1 MAAKTI
7 YKAATKRYSRPPSP
21 ENSMNRCFSVLT
33 LMAALALTAP
43 VSHAQSSIDAGSDV
57 AEQYFRGF
65 VLNNEAAKLEA
76 SGDIPLAQSKFKQ
89 AGEIMDS
96 IAQNYPTWQPE
107 MRAARQQKIQDAL
120 ARLQSRAA
128 TAAQTPAAAPAPAAA
143 PDPAVSAPVA
153 AIPTPGVL
161 AQPVGAAPA
170 ITAGTLPSLS
180 EMLGQWEMMYKQR
193 VLELEAKASQQQL
206 DLGKWQ
212 NWYQWASGEITTA
225 REQNDA
231 LGKKA
236 AAMEQTILAMGKDVE
251 EGRAAQDKMGKL
263 MEEKMAV
270 ELEMRKNAQ
279 RLQAAEAAAKEAS
292 QKLAEAS
299 TKMAG
304 IEQERSKIVKDRDAA
319 IAQRDDAV
327 KQKESAVKERDA
339 ASARNLGLQAE
350 VEDLKKKTVSS
361 EMKRLLAENERL
373 KKELT
378 DAQKQVETLKADVG
392 RKDKEI
398 ADLRGQLTGLQG
410 QMAELRKESATY
422 QTQVAELT
430 KQLKELQAG
439 GMDGKMAATPEL
451 TKENELLRGIIMRQ
465 LRAQHRQQAAK
476 DLMIAELQKMENASN
491 DLIKQVE
498 EMKDARMI
506 LTPDEEKL
514 FTDPVARELLGAKG
528 VQATLVAS
536 ASPDSDKKMTPP
548 APNSVEKL
556 INQANESYMNKDFG
570 TAAKLY
576 QDALRAEPKNVTAL
590 IGLGITRQREN
601 KHAEAEV
608 ALQKALAYD
617 PSNEPAS
624 FALGVTYFKQERW
637 KDAMTYFEKSLA
649 KRPDNASGRHYLG
662 IIATKL
668 SLIERAEREFKT
680 ALAIDPSYGEA
691 HFNLAVLYI
700 TWDPPQWDKAR
711 AEYDEAIKKGVRP
724 DANLEKLLQG
734 GKVSQR

>member
-1 MAAKTI
+1 
-7 YKAATKRYSRPPSP
+7 
-21 ENSMNRCFSVLT
+21 
-33 LMAALALTAP
+33 MAALALTAP
-43 VSHAQSSIDAGSDV
+43 VSHAQSIDAGSDV

-96 IAQNYPTWQPE
+96 IARNYPTWQPE
-107 MRAARQQKIQDAL
+107 MRTARQQKIQDAL
-120 ARLQSRAA
+120 ARLQTRAA
-128 TAAQTPAAAPAPAAA
+128 TAAQTPAAAPAPAAPPA
-143 PDPAVSAPVA
+143 PAVTAPVA
-153 AIPTPGVL
+153 AAAPMSAIPTPGVL
-161 AQPVGAAPA
+161 SQPAAAAPA
-170 ITAGTLPSLS
+170 ATPGVLPSLS
-180 EMLGQWEMMYKQR
+180 DMLGQWELMYKQR
-193 VLELEAKASQQQL
+193 VLELETKANQQQL

-270 ELEMRKNAQ
+270 ELEMRKNGQ

-292 QKLAEAS
+292 QKLADAS
-299 TKMAG
+299 TKMAD
-304 IEQERSKIVKDRDAA
+304 IEQERSKILKEREQVVKERDNA
-319 IAQRDDAV
+319 IAQRDDAL
-327 KQKESAVKERDA
+327 KQKDAAVKDRDA
-339 ASARNLGLQAE
+339 ASARSLGLQAE
-350 VEDLKKKTVSS
+350 VDDLKKKTVSS
-361 EMKRLLAENERL
+361 EMKRLLAENDRL

-451 TKENELLRGIIMRQ
+451 TQENELLRGIIMRQ

-536 ASPDSDKKMTPP
+536 ASPDSDKKMAAP
-548 APNSVEKL
+548 APTSVEKL

-608 ALQKALAYD
+608 SLQKALAYD
-617 PSNEPAS
+617 PNNEPAS

-724 DANLEKLLQG
+724 DANLEKLLEG

>member
-1 MAAKTI
+1 
-7 YKAATKRYSRPPSP
+7 
-21 ENSMNRCFSVLT
+21 
-33 LMAALALTAP
+33 MAALALTAP
-43 VSHAQSSIDAGSDV
+43 VSHAQSIDAGSDV

-96 IAQNYPTWQPE
+96 IARNYPTWQPE
-107 MRAARQQKIQDAL
+107 MRTARQQKIQDAL
-120 ARLQSRAA
+120 ARLQTRAA
-128 TAAQTPAAAPAPAAA
+128 TAAQTPAAAPAPAAPPA
-143 PDPAVSAPVA
+143 PAVTAPVA
-153 AIPTPGVL
+153 AAAPMSAIPTPGVL
-161 AQPVGAAPA
+161 SQPAAAAPA
-170 ITAGTLPSLS
+170 ATPGVLPSLS
-180 EMLGQWEMMYKQR
+180 DMLGQWELMYKQR
-193 VLELEAKASQQQL
+193 VLELETKANQQQL

-225 REQNDA
+225 REQNDS

-270 ELEMRKNAQ
+270 ELEMRKNGQ

-292 QKLAEAS
+292 QKLADAS
-299 TKMAG
+299 TKMAD
-304 IEQERSKIVKDRDAA
+304 IEQERSKILKEREQVVKERDNA
-319 IAQRDDAV
+319 IAQRDDAL
-327 KQKESAVKERDA
+327 KQKDAAVKDRDA
-339 ASARNLGLQAE
+339 ASARSLGLQAE
-350 VEDLKKKTVSS
+350 VDDLKKKTVSS
-361 EMKRLLAENERL
+361 EMKRLLAENDRL

-451 TKENELLRGIIMRQ
+451 TQENELLRGIIMRQ

-476 DLMIAELQKMENASN
+476 DLMIAELQKMENAST

-536 ASPDSDKKMTPP
+536 ASPDSDKKMAAP
-548 APNSVEKL
+548 APTSVEKL

-608 ALQKALAYD
+608 SLQKALAYD
-617 PSNEPAS
+617 PNNEPAS

-711 AEYDEAIKKGVRP
+711 AEYDAAIKKGVRP
-724 DANLEKLLQG
+724 DANLEKLLEG

>member
-1 MAAKTI
+1 MT
-7 YKAATKRYSRPPSP
+7 RRFP
-21 ENSMNRCFSVLT
+21 VLT

-43 VSHAQSSIDAGSDV
+43 VSHAQSIDTGSDV

-96 IAQNYPTWQPE
+96 IARNYPTWQPE

-120 ARLQSRAA
+120 MRLQTRAA
-128 TAAQTPAAAPAPAAA
+128 TAAAAPAPAVVPA
-143 PDPAVSAPVA
+143 PAVSAPVAAAAPMA

-161 AQPVGAAPA
+161 AQPSAATPA
-170 ITAGTLPSLS
+170 TTPAALPSLS
-180 EMLGQWEMMYKQR
+180 DMLGQWELMYKQR
-193 VLELEAKASQQQL
+193 VLELETKANQQQL

-236 AAMEQTILAMGKDVE
+236 AAMEQSILAMGKDVE

-263 MEEKMAV
+263 MEEKMTV
-270 ELEMRKNAQ
+270 ELEMRKNGQ

-299 TKMAG
+299 TKMAD
-304 IEQERSKIVKDRDAA
+304 IEQERSKILKERDTAV
-319 IAQRDDAV
+319 AQKDDAV
-327 KQKESAVKERDA
+327 KQKEAALKERDA
-339 ASARNLGLQAE
+339 ASARSLGLQAE
-350 VEDLKKKTVSS
+350 VDDLKKKTVSS
-361 EMKRLLAENERL
+361 EMKRLLAENDRL

-439 GMDGKMAATPEL
+439 GMEGKMAATPEL
-451 TKENELLRGIIMRQ
+451 TQENELLRGIIMRQ
-465 LRAQHRQQAAK
+465 LRTQHRQQAAK
-476 DLMIAELQKMENASN
+476 DLMIAELQKMENASK

-498 EMKDARMI
+498 EMKEARMI

-536 ASPDSDKKMTPP
+536 ASPDSDKKMAPP
-548 APNSVEKL
+548 EPTSVEKL